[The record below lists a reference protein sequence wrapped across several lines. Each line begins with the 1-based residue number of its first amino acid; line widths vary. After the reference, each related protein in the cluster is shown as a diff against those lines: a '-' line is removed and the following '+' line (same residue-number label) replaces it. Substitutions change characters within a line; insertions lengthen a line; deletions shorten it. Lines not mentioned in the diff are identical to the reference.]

1 MRCRWQRN
9 IGLAGVF
16 RRVDS
21 WSSESVRIP
30 DRMWREFII
39 GVEPIEN
46 FDTYF
51 ETVKSMKIEEAV
63 RITQDAYDSDMAK
76 NANNMI

>member
-1 MRCRWQRN
+1 
-9 IGLAGVF
+9 
-16 RRVDS
+16 
-21 WSSESVRIP
+21 
-30 DRMWREFII
+30 MWREFII